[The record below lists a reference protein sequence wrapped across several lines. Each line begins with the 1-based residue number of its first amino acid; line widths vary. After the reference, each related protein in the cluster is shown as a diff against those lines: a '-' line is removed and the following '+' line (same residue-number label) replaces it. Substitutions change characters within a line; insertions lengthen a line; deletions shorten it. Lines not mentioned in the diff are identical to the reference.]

1 MGSQPAQP
9 PQESVAQRAERR
21 MSTPSDAGS
30 PPQVGETAEMR
41 EDATADTGG
50 VTVQRR
56 RKQNRLAQ
64 QAFRARQKV
73 RVEALE
79 AEWARLRQ
87 LHEALNH
94 ACSQRAKEIE
104 QLHSRVEELLQDIEF
119 LKSSQELE
127 RGWPPSPSASS
138 SASSSYASSS
148 SVYEQQSAS
157 AQAYQR
163 TASQFDLANYL
174 GKGGFSEFPEFPL
187 NSDWIQGMSR

>member
-41 EDATADTGG
+41 E
-50 VTVQRR
+50 RR

-94 ACSQRAKEIE
+94 ACSQRAQEIE
-104 QLHSRVEELLQDIEF
+104 HLHSRVEELLQDIEF

-138 SASSSYASSS
+138 SASSSSASSSS

-157 AQAYQR
+157 AQTYQR
-163 TASQFDLANYL
+163 MASQFDLASYL

-187 NSDWIQGMSR
+187 NADWIQGMSR